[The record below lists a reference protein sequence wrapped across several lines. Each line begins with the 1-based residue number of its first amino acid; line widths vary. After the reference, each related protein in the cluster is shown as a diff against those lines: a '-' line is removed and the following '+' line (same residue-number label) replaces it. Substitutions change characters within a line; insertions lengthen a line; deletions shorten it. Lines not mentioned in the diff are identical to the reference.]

1 MIQYISKIRYILL
14 LKAVERYDVNGTQLI
29 FTDDYETWWG
39 PGWEFDSGLNY
50 TKVHT
55 IINDTRNFIEL
66 KLAECSSLNY
76 NS

>member
-1 MIQYISKIRYILL
+1 MTKYIIKMRYVLL
-14 LKAVERYDVNGTQLI
+14 PKALERYDVNGTKLI

-55 IINDTRNFIEL
+55 IINDNQNFMEL
-66 KLAECSSLNY
+66 KFAVYSSLNCK
-76 NS
+76 S

>member
-1 MIQYISKIRYILL
+1 MRYVLL
-14 LKAVERYDVNGTQLI
+14 LKALERYDVNGTKLI

-55 IINDTRNFIEL
+55 IINDNQNFMESYYEL
-66 KLAECSSLNY
+66 AVYSSLNY